1 MSINYKIAHNAISC
15 SLKLTR
21 VAQFIVFSFVSV
33 QVAFADT
40 DDVQFNSD
48 FLRSAIDV
56 SNYSRGNPVPQGQY
70 HVDLYVNDKW
80 KGRGEVKFENDKS
93 NTLVARPC
101 FTLKLV
107 SMLGIDIDK
116 IDPEMRQLL
125 KNDDSCVRINDISP
139 DLTAYYDVTSQRI
152 NVQAPQIWQLSQVRG
167 YVNPELWDNGI
178 PAATLQYD
186 YNAWHADMSGSD
198 AISSQYLSL
207 MGGLNWDAW
216 RLRYRGIFNWNN
228 DKGWQYDS
236 TSTYLE
242 RGIIPLRSK
251 LVMGDSTTDGQ
262 VFDSVGFRGVM
273 LTSDDRMYEDSQRG
287 YAPVI
292 TGVANTN
299 ALVSVSQRGVRIYQS
314 TVPPGAFRID
324 DLYPNGTGGD
334 LLVTV
339 KEADGSEHSF
349 TVTYASIAELLR
361 PGTSRYSLMAGRYRN
376 SSINEKPQIAMG
388 TFRHGFTNLLTTY
401 TGAIGGEDYQSVAGG
416 VALNTPVGA
425 LSADIT
431 HARTTLADNS
441 KREGQ
446 SIRFSFAK
454 ILPVVDT
461 NITLASYR
469 YSSSGY
475 YDIDD
480 AMLMRDLER
489 TNKGAYSSSINR
501 KNRLQLSATQ
511 TISDTLGSINISAST
526 QDYWNKSG
534 RDTEY
539 QLGYTNAFKWFNFN
553 LNASR
558 TRDLVKDKWDNK
570 IAIGISLP
578 LGNSARSAYL
588 SSTYVQES
596 GHRGLQNSI
605 AGTSGENRQYN
616 WSAFANQDHYDHSSS
631 KTTGGASGNWTS
643 PWTTLGGNFSAGQGY
658 QQYGMNLSGGAV
670 AWQNGIV
677 LTPIMGDT
685 MAVIEAEHAGGAKV
699 ANNSSL
705 SLNRS
710 GNAAVPYL
718 SPYRQNTIELDPKG
732 LSNDV
737 SLDVTSQNSVPTAGA
752 VVLMKYATDKGYSVL
767 FTLQHGDESLPFG
780 ADVVDERGNTV
791 GYIAQGGQSF
801 ARVKNLSGTLRVK
814 WGSAVGQQCQFS
826 YRLSEQKSANT
837 GDLRRADAVCQS
849 LRSEK

>member
-1 MSINYKIAHNAISC
+1 
-15 SLKLTR
+15 
-21 VAQFIVFSFVSV
+21 
-33 QVAFADT
+33 
-40 DDVQFNSD
+40 
-48 FLRSAIDV
+48 
-56 SNYSRGNPVPQGQY
+56 
-70 HVDLYVNDKW
+70 
-80 KGRGEVKFENDKS
+80 
-93 NTLVARPC
+93 
-101 FTLKLV
+101 
-107 SMLGIDIDK
+107 
-116 IDPEMRQLL
+116 
-125 KNDDSCVRINDISP
+125 
-139 DLTAYYDVTSQRI
+139 
-152 NVQAPQIWQLSQVRG
+152 
-167 YVNPELWDNGI
+167 
-178 PAATLQYD
+178 
-186 YNAWHADMSGSD
+186 
-198 AISSQYLSL
+198 
-207 MGGLNWDAW
+207 
-216 RLRYRGIFNWNN
+216 
-228 DKGWQYDS
+228 
-236 TSTYLE
+236 
-242 RGIIPLRSK
+242 
-251 LVMGDSTTDGQ
+251 
-262 VFDSVGFRGVM
+262 
-273 LTSDDRMYEDSQRG
+273 
-287 YAPVI
+287 
-292 TGVANTN
+292 
-299 ALVSVSQRGVRIYQS
+299 
-314 TVPPGAFRID
+314 
-324 DLYPNGTGGD
+324 
-334 LLVTV
+334 
-339 KEADGSEHSF
+339 
-349 TVTYASIAELLR
+349 
-361 PGTSRYSLMAGRYRN
+361 
-376 SSINEKPQIAMG
+376 
-388 TFRHGFTNLLTTY
+388 
-401 TGAIGGEDYQSVAGG
+401 
-416 VALNTPVGA
+416 
-425 LSADIT
+425 
-431 HARTTLADNS
+431 
-441 KREGQ
+441 
-446 SIRFSFAK
+446 
-454 ILPVVDT
+454 
-461 NITLASYR
+461 
-469 YSSSGY
+469 
-475 YDIDD
+475 
-480 AMLMRDLER
+480 MRDLER

-596 GHRGLQNSI
+596 EHRGLQNSI

-631 KTTGGASGNWTS
+631 KTTGGASGSWTS
-643 PWTTLGGNFSAGQGY
+643 PWTTMGGNFSAGQGY

-699 ANNSSL
+699 TNNSSL

-752 VVLMKYATDKGYSVL
+752 VVLMKYATDMGYSVL
-767 FTLQHGDESLPFG
+767 FTLQHGGESLPFG

-814 WGSAVGQQCQFS
+814 WGSAVSQQCQFS

-837 GDLRRADAVCQS
+837 GDLRRANAVCQS

>member
-1 MSINYKIAHNAISC
+1 MSISYRIAHNAICC
-15 SLKLTR
+15 SLILTR
-21 VAQFIVFSFVSV
+21 ITQFAVISFFSV
-33 QVAFADT
+33 QMALAET

-56 SNYSRGNPVPQGQY
+56 SSYSRGNPVPQGQY
-70 HVDLYVNDKW
+70 NVDLYMNDQW
-80 KGRGEVKFENDKS
+80 RGRGEVKFENDKS
-93 NTLVARPC
+93 NSVIARPC
-101 FTLKLV
+101 FTLQLISV
-107 SMLGIDIDK
+107 LGIDIDR
-116 IDPEMRQLL
+116 IDQITRQLL
-125 KNDDSCVRINDISP
+125 KSDNTCVRMGDISS
-139 DLTAYYDVTSQRI
+139 DLTAYYDVTTQRI
-152 NVQAPQIWQLSQVRG
+152 NVQAPQTWLLRQVRG

-186 YNAWHADMSGSD
+186 YNAWHAEMSGTDST
-198 AISSQYLSL
+198 SSQYLGL

-216 RLRYRGIFNWNN
+216 RLRYRGIFNWNE

-251 LVMGDSTTDGQ
+251 LIMGDSTTDGQ

-299 ALVSVSQRGVRIYQS
+299 ALVSVSQRGVRIYQM

-334 LLVTV
+334 LLVTI
-339 KEADGSEHSF
+339 KEADGSEHRF
-349 TVTYASIAELLR
+349 TVTYASVAELLR

-376 SSINEKPQIAMG
+376 SSVNEKPQIAMA

-401 TGAIGGEDYQSVAGG
+401 TGAIGGENYQSVAGG
-416 VALNTPVGA
+416 VALNTPAGA

-431 HARTTLADNS
+431 HARTTLADDR

-446 SIRFSFAK
+446 SIRSSFTK

-469 YSSSGY
+469 YSSAGY

-480 AMLMRDLER
+480 AMLMRDLAR
-489 TNKGAYSSSINR
+489 ANKGVYSRSINR
-501 KNRLQLSATQ
+501 KNRLQFSATQ
-511 TISDTLGSINISAST
+511 TLSDTLGSINISASA

-539 QLGYTNAFKWFNFN
+539 QLGYSNAFKWFNFN

-570 IAIGISLP
+570 IAVGISLP

-588 SSTYVQES
+588 STTYVQER
-596 GHRGLQNSI
+596 GHRGVQNAI

-616 WSAFANQDHYDHSSS
+616 WSAFANQDHYDRSS
-631 KTTGGASGNWTS
+631 KTTGGASANWNS
-643 PWTTLGGNFSAGQGY
+643 PWTSMGGNFSAGQGY
-658 QQYGMNLSGGAV
+658 QQYGMNLSGGVV
-670 AWQNGIV
+670 AWQNGVV

-699 ANNSSL
+699 ANNNSL
-705 SLNRS
+705 SLNS
-710 GNAAVPYL
+710 KGNAAVPYL

-732 LSNDV
+732 LSNDI

-752 VVLMKYATDKGYSVL
+752 VVLMKYATDRGYSVL
-767 FTLQHGDESLPFG
+767 FTLRHAGGVLPFG
-780 ADVVDERGNTV
+780 ADVLDERGNNV

-801 ARVKNLSGTLRVK
+801 ARVRELAGKLRVK
-814 WGSAVGQQCQFS
+814 WGNAVGQECQFS
-826 YRLSEQKSANT
+826 YRLSEQKNT
-837 GDLRRADAVCQS
+837 DAAGLRRADAVCQ
-849 LRSEK
+849 

>member
-1 MSINYKIAHNAISC
+1 M
-15 SLKLTR
+15 
-21 VAQFIVFSFVSV
+21 
-33 QVAFADT
+33 
-40 DDVQFNSD
+40 
-48 FLRSAIDV
+48 
-56 SNYSRGNPVPQGQY
+56 
-70 HVDLYVNDKW
+70 
-80 KGRGEVKFENDKS
+80 
-93 NTLVARPC
+93 
-101 FTLKLV
+101 
-107 SMLGIDIDK
+107 
-116 IDPEMRQLL
+116 
-125 KNDDSCVRINDISP
+125 
-139 DLTAYYDVTSQRI
+139 
-152 NVQAPQIWQLSQVRG
+152 
-167 YVNPELWDNGI
+167 
-178 PAATLQYD
+178 
-186 YNAWHADMSGSD
+186 
-198 AISSQYLSL
+198 
-207 MGGLNWDAW
+207 
-216 RLRYRGIFNWNN
+216 
-228 DKGWQYDS
+228 
-236 TSTYLE
+236 
-242 RGIIPLRSK
+242 
-251 LVMGDSTTDGQ
+251 
-262 VFDSVGFRGVM
+262 
-273 LTSDDRMYEDSQRG
+273 
-287 YAPVI
+287 
-292 TGVANTN
+292 
-299 ALVSVSQRGVRIYQS
+299 
-314 TVPPGAFRID
+314 
-324 DLYPNGTGGD
+324 
-334 LLVTV
+334 
-339 KEADGSEHSF
+339 
-349 TVTYASIAELLR
+349 TYASIAELLR

-376 SSINEKPQIAMG
+376 TSVNEKPQIAMG

-401 TGAIGGEDYQSVAGG
+401 TGAMGGEDYQSVAGG
-416 VALNTPVGA
+416 VALNTLIGA

-431 HARTTLADNS
+431 HARTTLVDNS

-446 SIRFSFAK
+446 SIRFSFAR

-511 TISDTLGSINISAST
+511 TISETLGSINLSAST

-588 SSTYVQES
+588 STTYVQES

-616 WSAFANQDHYDHSSS
+616 WGAFVNQDDYDHSSN
-631 KTTGGASGNWTS
+631 KTTGGVSGNWTS
-643 PWTTLGGNFSAGQGY
+643 PWTSMGGSFSAGQGY
-658 QQYGMNLSGGAV
+658 QQYGMNLSGGVV
-670 AWQNGIV
+670 AWQNGVV

-705 SLNRS
+705 SLNRN

-718 SPYRQNTIELDPKG
+718 SPYRQNTIELDPRG
-732 LSNDV
+732 LSNDI

-752 VVLMKYATDKGYSVL
+752 VVLMKYATDTGYSVL
-767 FTLQHGDESLPFG
+767 FTLRHAGDVLPFG

-801 ARVKNLSGTLRVK
+801 ARVKNLAGKLRVK
-814 WGSAVGQQCQFS
+814 WGSGSGQECQFS
-826 YRLSEQKSANT
+826 YRLSEQKSADVA
-837 GDLRRADAVCQS
+837 DLRRADAVCQ
-849 LRSEK
+849 